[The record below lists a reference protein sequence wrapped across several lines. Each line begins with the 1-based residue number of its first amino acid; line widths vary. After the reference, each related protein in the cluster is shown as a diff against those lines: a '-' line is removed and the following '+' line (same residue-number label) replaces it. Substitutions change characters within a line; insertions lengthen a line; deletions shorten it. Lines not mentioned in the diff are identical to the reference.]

1 MTRDEAVATLRNGL
15 SSLPTGIARADAY
28 DAFDRLRFALHV
40 ETTEWLIREA
50 HTTLIR
56 AVPALKPAADKL
68 LADCT
73 GGSSVPNP

>member
-15 SSLPTGIARADAY
+15 SNLPSGIARSDAY

-40 ETTEWLIREA
+40 ETAESLVRQA
-50 HTTLIR
+50 HSTLVL
-56 AVPALKPAADKL
+56 AVPALKPAADRL

-73 GGSSVPNP
+73 GTSSEPKR